1 MAAFFQVGVRR
12 KMRLLHETGS
22 KRAQEKKYRFGRC
35 FPMRF
40 LCFGS
45 CFPSGCSGRRRCQS
59 GSGIC
64 GVSDVLD
71 GWLARRWD
79 AVTHTGQLLD
89 SVEDVGFFLAIL
101 ICFFSQWQS
110 WTQYWVLAI
119 LFIRVFCAAFKCVP
133 VSHCPDFYTV
143 LNKITGLLL
152 FLFPVLYGLFGF
164 SVPAVGV
171 CFAASLAALEEV
183 RFCAYKNLTE
193 IAGLFWQSGPEKNG
207 VIPFYGKKPC
217 TNTLPCRMLRQQ
229 KLNLQR

>member
-1 MAAFFQVGVRR
+1 MLPNALSLLRILLSVG
-12 KMRLLHETGS
+12 LFWTAPLS
-22 KRAQEKKYRFGRC
+22 IWFWILY
-35 FPMRF
+35 
-40 LCFGS
+40 
-45 CFPSGCSGRRRCQS
+45 
-59 GSGIC
+59 GIC

-89 SVEDVGFFLAIL
+89 SVGDVGFFLAIL
-101 ICFFSQWQS
+101 ICFFPQWQS

-119 LFIRVFCAAFKCVP
+119 LFIRVFALLLSVCRFQIVP
-133 VSHCPDFYTV
+133 FLHTV

-183 RFCAYKNLTE
+183 GILCVQKRLTE

-207 VIPFYGKKPC
+207 VIPFTEKNHVQ
-217 TNTLPCRMLRQQ
+217 THCRAECCGS
-229 KLNLQR
+229 KN

>member
-119 LFIRVFCAAFKCVP
+119 LFIRVFALLLSVCRFHIVP
-133 VSHCPDFYTV
+133 FLHTV

-183 RFCAYKNLTE
+183 GILCVQKRLTE

-207 VIPFYGKKPC
+207 VIPFTEKNHVQ
-217 TNTLPCRMLRQQ
+217 THCRAECCGS
-229 KLNLQR
+229 KN

>member
-1 MAAFFQVGVRR
+1 MAAFFQAGVRR

-22 KRAQEKKYRFGRC
+22 KRAQEKKIPILRMLPNTLSLLRILLSVGLFWTAPLSIWFWILY
-35 FPMRF
+35 
-40 LCFGS
+40 
-45 CFPSGCSGRRRCQS
+45 
-59 GSGIC
+59 GIC

-89 SVEDVGFFLAIL
+89 SVGDVGFFLAIL
-101 ICFFSQWQS
+101 ICFFPQWQS

-119 LFIRVFCAAFKCVP
+119 LFIRVFALLLSVCRFHTVP
-133 VSHCPDFYTV
+133 FLHTV

-183 RFCAYKNLTE
+183 GILCVAKN
-193 IAGLFWQSGPEKNG
+193 A
-207 VIPFYGKKPC
+207 
-217 TNTLPCRMLRQQ
+217 
-229 KLNLQR
+229 